1 MQQRSNKLGAE
12 KISTL
17 LFQLSLPSTF
27 AMLINALYNIVDT
40 AFVGAI
46 SEEAIAALSIVFPI
60 QNILGAL
67 AIGTGVGAS
76 SYISRSLGANNKED
90 ADKTVSQALFLFLIL
105 SFIVI
110 PLAYIFLD

>member
-1 MQQRSNKLGAE
+1 MEQRSNKLGTE

-17 LFQLSLPSTF
+17 LFRLSLPSTF
-27 AMLINALYNIVDT
+27 AMLVNALYNGVDT
-40 AFVGAI
+40 VFVGFI

-76 SYISRSLGANNKED
+76 SYISRSLGSSNKED
-90 ADKTVSQALFLFLIL
+90 ADRTISQALFLFLLL
-105 SFIVI
+105 SLVVI
-110 PLAYIFLD
+110 PLAYI